1 MEAREVPAKE
11 PADAKSDEIRSANRN
26 RALKLFAGAVIDM
39 SWQLALVVLVPLVGG
54 FELDKHFHIFPA
66 LTITGAVI
74 AVVGYFLIVRRMYK
88 QYSNRSIDSSIPKGG
103 AK

>member
-1 MEAREVPAKE
+1 MVASEAPAKD
-11 PADAKSDEIRSANRN
+11 PADVKADEIRAANRS

-39 SWQLALVVLVPLVGG
+39 SWQLALVVLIPLVGG
-54 FELDKHFHIFPA
+54 YELDKHFHIFPA

-74 AVVGYFLIVRRMYK
+74 ALVGYFLIVRRMYK
-88 QYSNRSIDSSIPKGG
+88 QYSGRNVDASIPKGG